1 MQPQIWKESQEW
13 LEVGI
18 VNEKQALLSQLHQAR
33 LDRLKEICAEHELS
47 RTGSVEVVR
56 ARLIADLILTE
67 WDLSADGIENILN
80 KDLGAVLATFGI
92 KKSGSIRQRRQRLW
106 LHLNKDAKQL
116 IPEKMETLTREEL
129 HELCIKL
136 DLPRSGTKQA
146 LLMRVAGVL
155 TSQSG
160 SWGSIKKSLRRP
172 RGEVK
177 PMGIPTPSETEEH
190 DLIIDLVPI
199 EEIEP
204 ADLVEMPEEIGTV
217 EEIVE
222 LPEEIFEEIELT
234 SAVLDVENRVAEV
247 DSMCREFLVFGN
259 ITDAH
264 DVESFIDSLDASGMM
279 VEDSNVRLFI
289 SSRLNYL
296 QRQAEEERD
305 AIHSIPNSW
314 VEREA
319 LRRFEE
325 SRSQLRESLRNII
338 QDNPNET
345 VHARM
350 AFEQQARDLGLDL
363 RIPAISGRVH
373 ALFDLQISLDE
384 DMASSNPRGA
394 RRLRVIRLLQHGAIH
409 LKADERRCMDRLER
423 NIAGFEQLVE
433 AIMEKSEGTFNEA
446 QQALVIKFLDKRGY
460 EVNTPNLRPRVISAA
475 GVLGAELG
483 YITPAE
489 IPKMAPGIMVSDTEV
504 DSIITDLKRLAQEFG
519 APKAVAKDVDEELAE
534 SIADAADRVST
545 ARKRLDGVDEL
556 LARLKVIK

>member
-1 MQPQIWKESQEW
+1 MQPQIWKESQEG
-13 LEVGI
+13 LEVDN

-33 LDRLKEICAEHELS
+33 LDRLKEVCAEFELS

-56 ARLIADLILTE
+56 ARLIADLILDE
-67 WDLSADGIENILN
+67 WDLSDDGIANILN
-80 KDLGAVLATFGI
+80 KDLGSVMAIFGI

-106 LHLNKDAKQL
+106 LHLNRDAKQL
-116 IPEKMETLTREEL
+116 IPEKMEHLTREEL
-129 HELCIKL
+129 HDLCIKL

-155 TSQSG
+155 TSQTG

-177 PMGIPTPSETEEH
+177 PMVIPSPSE
-190 DLIIDLVPI
+190 I
-199 EEIEP
+199 EEAEHI
-204 ADLVEMPEEIGTV
+204 PEEIPV
-217 EEIVE
+217 ESNIEIIEFEEII
-222 LPEEIFEEIELT
+222 EIDEPMVDTFDEIELT
-234 SAVLDVENRVAEV
+234 TGVLDIENRVAEV
-247 DSMCREFLVFGN
+247 DSMCREFLVFGD
-259 ITDAH
+259 ITDPN
-264 DVESFIDSLDASGMM
+264 DVEAFIDGLSQSGLM
-279 VEDSNVRLFI
+279 VDDSNVRTFI
-289 SSRLNYL
+289 SNRLNYL
-296 QRQAEEERD
+296 QRQSQEEID
-305 AIHSIPNSW
+305 AIHSTPNSW

-325 SRSQLRESLRNII
+325 SRSRLRESLKDII

-345 VHARM
+345 VQARM

-384 DMASSNPRGA
+384 DVATTDPRGA
-394 RRLRVIRLLQHGAIH
+394 RRIRVIRLLQHGAIH
-409 LKADERRCMDRLER
+409 LKPEERRCMDRLER

-433 AIMEKSEGTFNEA
+433 TIMEKSEGTFNEA
-446 QQALVIKFLDKRGY
+446 QQALVIRFLDKRGY
-460 EVNTPNLRPRVISAA
+460 EVNTPELRPRVISAA

-504 DSIITDLKRLAQEFG
+504 DSIITELKRLSQQFG
-519 APKAVAKDVDEELAE
+519 TPQAEKTQDVDEELAE
-534 SIADAADRVST
+534 SVADASDRVDA
-545 ARKRLDGVDEL
+545 ARKRLDGVDDL
-556 LARLKVIK
+556 LARLKVTK

>member
-1 MQPQIWKESQEW
+1 VQPQIWKESQEG
-13 LEVGI
+13 LEVDK

-33 LDRLKEICAEHELS
+33 LDRLKEICAEFELS

-56 ARLIADLILTE
+56 ARLIADLILDE
-67 WDLSADGIENILN
+67 WDLSDDGIANILN
-80 KDLGAVLATFGI
+80 KDLGSVMAIFGI

-106 LHLNKDAKQL
+106 LHLNRDAKQL
-116 IPEKMETLTREEL
+116 IPEKMEHLTREEL
-129 HELCIKL
+129 HDLCIKL

-155 TSQSG
+155 TSQTG

-177 PMGIPTPSETEEH
+177 PMVIPSPSE
-190 DLIIDLVPI
+190 I
-199 EEIEP
+199 EEAEH
-204 ADLVEMPEEIGTV
+204 
-217 EEIVE
+217 
-222 LPEEIFEEIELT
+222 IFEEIPVESNIEIIEFEEIIEIDEPIVDTFDEIELT
-234 SAVLDVENRVAEV
+234 TGVLDIENRVAEV
-247 DSMCREFLVFGN
+247 DSMCREFLVFGD
-259 ITDAH
+259 ITDSN
-264 DVESFIDSLDASGMM
+264 DVEAFIDGLSQSGLM
-279 VEDSNVRLFI
+279 VDDSNVRTFI
-289 SSRLNYL
+289 SNRLNYL
-296 QRQAEEERD
+296 QRQSQEEID
-305 AIHSIPNSW
+305 AIHSTPNSW

-325 SRSQLRESLRNII
+325 SRSQLRESLKDII

-345 VHARM
+345 VQARM

-384 DMASSNPRGA
+384 DVATTDPRGA
-394 RRLRVIRLLQHGAIH
+394 RRIRVIRLLQHGAIH
-409 LKADERRCMDRLER
+409 LKPEERRCMDRLER

-460 EVNTPNLRPRVISAA
+460 EVNTPELRPRVISAA

-504 DSIITDLKRLAQEFG
+504 DSIITELKRLSQQFG
-519 APKAVAKDVDEELAE
+519 TPQAEKTQDIDEELAE
-534 SIADAADRVST
+534 SVADASDRVDA
-545 ARKRLDGVDEL
+545 ARKRLDGVDDL
-556 LARLKVIK
+556 LARLKVTK

>member
-1 MQPQIWKESQEW
+1 MRGLKVQPQIWKESQEG
-13 LEVGI
+13 LEVDN

-33 LDRLKEICAEHELS
+33 LDRLKEVCAEFELS

-56 ARLIADLILTE
+56 ARLIADLILDE
-67 WDLSADGIENILN
+67 WDLSDDGIANILN
-80 KDLGAVLATFGI
+80 KDLGSVMAIFGI

-106 LHLNKDAKQL
+106 LHLNRDAKQL
-116 IPEKMETLTREEL
+116 IPEKMEHLTREEL
-129 HELCIKL
+129 HDLCIKL

-155 TSQSG
+155 TSQTG

-177 PMGIPTPSETEEH
+177 PMVIPSPSE
-190 DLIIDLVPI
+190 I
-199 EEIEP
+199 EEAEHI
-204 ADLVEMPEEIGTV
+204 PEEIPV
-217 EEIVE
+217 ESNIEIIEFEEII
-222 LPEEIFEEIELT
+222 EIDEPMVDTFDEIELT
-234 SAVLDVENRVAEV
+234 TGVLDIENRVAEV
-247 DSMCREFLVFGN
+247 DSMCREFLVFGD
-259 ITDAH
+259 ITDPN
-264 DVESFIDSLDASGMM
+264 DVEAFIDGLSQSGLM
-279 VEDSNVRLFI
+279 VDDSNVRTFI
-289 SSRLNYL
+289 SNRLNYL
-296 QRQAEEERD
+296 QRQSQEEID
-305 AIHSIPNSW
+305 AIHSTPNSW

-325 SRSQLRESLRNII
+325 SRSRLRESLKDII

-345 VHARM
+345 VQARM

-384 DMASSNPRGA
+384 DVATTDPRGA
-394 RRLRVIRLLQHGAIH
+394 RRIRVIRLLQHGAIH
-409 LKADERRCMDRLER
+409 LKPEERRCMDRLER

-433 AIMEKSEGTFNEA
+433 TIMEKSEGTFNEA
-446 QQALVIKFLDKRGY
+446 QQALVIRFLDKRGY
-460 EVNTPNLRPRVISAA
+460 EVNTPELRPRVISAA

-504 DSIITDLKRLAQEFG
+504 DSIITELKRLSQQFG
-519 APKAVAKDVDEELAE
+519 TPQAEKTQDVDEELAE
-534 SIADAADRVST
+534 SVADASDRVDA
-545 ARKRLDGVDEL
+545 ARKRLDGVDDL
-556 LARLKVIK
+556 LARLKVTK